1 MALTKDI
8 YTKAKQY
15 FQKDFL
21 NSFNPKEP
29 LIKVNSDE
37 NLYAIACSR
46 YLTGDKTAY
55 YDPEEQKQD
64 YENFVKTLRLNDF
77 KASGKQIDV
86 GVGFGSSNNLLY
98 KLAVKFLQ
106 EKGEDLSK
114 IKAKLT
120 VINKAYEYP
129 DFEGSFLRSSVLASD
144 LDTFECVTKQT
155 FYKWHYS
162 TYVANTALEDKI
174 RQENAVDFSSLGW
187 DSVKV
192 QDLTSRAMGADVN
205 ASYFISRSG
214 SPFNLGYPVFCAV
227 FEVGGISNLE
237 EFDSSN
243 RLTEIETKIEEQV
256 SSLFNRVDASN
267 ARVTKFT
274 HYQLSTKNA
283 AIVRDIS
290 VSKGGK
296 SLIRFCVAYDYA
308 KLVLTTQNGPQLSDF
323 LSNAKQELIKQKNF
337 ILTFNST
344 TTQQTN
350 AVIRQQAG
358 KIASILRKKNQSVLN
373 GPPVFFD
380 TKDPSL
386 AFAKETLKKQGLAQN
401 SINSIL
407 ESQYILNLENISDSL
422 QDEYNFLIGEY
433 EKTRNSNPFFRDY
446 QNSKVTE
453 DISFYYD
460 QSFQLLAITANRK
473 LNDFSVEYGQQTPQ
487 IQGNAVPFEFE
498 LDEPLSN
505 LDYLYSLQ
513 SEVELAPE
521 PISGLD
527 GDLALITQAF
537 YDTLSEQDKK
547 ELRTS
552 GLLISNQHYQ
562 DTIRKNSQH
571 PPALVTSTI
580 NGFFY
585 NSNEIILIEEAPK
598 NPSFSSDALQKGRDG
613 SIIDFLTSKQ
623 TYQQYGA
630 IFNTSIDQFILR
642 YHYPKVVLK
651 PSFGTKAVTII
662 DGVPTA
668 ANKAVGDLSNVISKA
683 KRAVKTGKDL
693 EKAGKKGKKE
703 EAVAELIK
711 QSTVDYI
718 FSTKDN
724 LVRETQKQI
733 AVKAA
738 ATSRD
743 PRLRDL
749 SSIIQSGDLDTIYK
763 FILTKFDWG
772 ELLSKQ
778 LQENLQKATEVIG
791 DIQEAEQEITN
802 TVNNC
807 LDNLGSDI
815 LETIANYKNAW
826 KNIEKF
832 IDKDVKD
839 LVGLKDELP
848 YLFTFDLYAFVRDKI
863 EEAVETIIIKAI
875 GEILA
880 SVIFQLQKDAE
891 KFFSDSL
898 DVLEEEFTDGLNLG
912 LTGNQPPVQDTI
924 GSKPQITDGRSLNI
938 VEFSIID
945 ILKSSN
951 LEPLTNILEGATEL
965 LPVFAT
971 EAQKLGDTTSLMEN
985 YLNLMSDNITVP
997 DFQNLLQGV
1006 VTNDIRKLNR
1016 VIVEDLN
1023 IVPAAQEE
1031 LTSEINTAAL
1041 FIYLSQFIENT
1052 VLNSLA
1058 LRTAVRGVDSCFVKL
1073 TSEPANVLAD
1083 FVLTTQEQEQTVLDR
1098 LNSITDQINKACQ
1111 SIESALNAID
1121 NSNTSDL
1128 LDVND
1133 KKELLDNTAAILEGV
1148 TTLPGR
1154 VTRPAFENF
1163 TFFNE
1168 SENVLLGKK
1177 LGTVSTQGDRL
1188 NPNKTKLIFG
1198 GKLGKIPNILN
1209 DLNETTLK
1217 DSLKKATPLAP
1228 KAFGVLREYFANNSA
1243 AELSTNVEKF
1253 QVDPE
1258 TGEKLDTPLLK
1269 TTRQGNNIILSVDG
1283 ENLLELPFETY
1294 SFNSTAFSYR
1304 IIVAYLR
1311 TTESI
1316 KTNQFTALS
1325 PILPLTAEGSPQV
1338 TDRVKKELNK
1348 TLEESTEDSNF
1359 YTDNTFKMK
1368 QIIKKLKTGGEQ

>member
-21 NSFNPKEP
+21 NSFNPEKP
-29 LIKVNSDE
+29 LFKVNSDE

-106 EKGEDLSK
+106 EEKGEDLSK

-129 DFEGSFLRSSVLASD
+129 DFEGSFLRNSILASD

-296 SLIRFCVAYDYA
+296 SLIRFCIAYDYA

-513 SEVELAPE
+513 SEVELTPE

-562 DTIRKNSQH
+562 DTIKKNSQH

-1083 FVLTTQEQEQTVLDR
+1083 FVLTTQEQDETVLDR

-1133 KKELLDNTAAILEGV
+1133 KKELLDNTAAILEGIA
-1148 TTLPGR
+1148 TLPER
-1154 VTRPAFENF
+1154 ITRPALEEF
-1163 TFFNE
+1163 TFFNAFQ
-1168 SENVLLGKK
+1168 NVPFSLELDSSKTKTVVALIEAVPKDKK
-1177 LGTVSTQGDRL
+1177 LLT
-1188 NPNKTKLIFG
+1188 
-1198 GKLGKIPNILN
+1198 
-1209 DLNETTLK
+1209 DLNEKTLLSSVGRASPSK
-1217 DSLKKATPLAP
+1217 TNSKSFRLLLKKNGGETSSNISEFQIDAKTGNKITPPSLGI
-1228 KAFGVLREYFANNSA
+1228 K
-1243 AELSTNVEKF
+1243 
-1253 QVDPE
+1253 
-1258 TGEKLDTPLLK
+1258 
-1269 TTRQGNNIILSVDG
+1269 RQGDNLNFSVDG
-1283 ENLLELPFETY
+1283 ENLLTLPYQEYTVATDADNFKEQ
-1294 SFNSTAFSYR
+1294 A
-1304 IIVAYLR
+1304 IIAYLR
-1311 TTESI
+1311 TLELI
-1316 KTNQFTALS
+1316 KTNEFTALN